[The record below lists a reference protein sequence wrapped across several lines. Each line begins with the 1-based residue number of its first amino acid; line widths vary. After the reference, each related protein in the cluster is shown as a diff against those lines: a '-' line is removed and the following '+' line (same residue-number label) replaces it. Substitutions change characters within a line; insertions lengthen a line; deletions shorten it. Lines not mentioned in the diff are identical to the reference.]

1 VKVIVMPQVMAYMN
15 LIMLLT
21 LTVSAQATLTRQ
33 VVLALVATEAA
44 VVSIALEVDTHT
56 AAAKGPECTLGVAA
70 TAHVVQVGSHVVA
83 LLAVVG
89 LSAAGC
95 VLESREIFLTSVVR
109 CGS

>member
-1 VKVIVMPQVMAYMN
+1 MAHMN

-89 LSAAGC
+89 LSAAAC